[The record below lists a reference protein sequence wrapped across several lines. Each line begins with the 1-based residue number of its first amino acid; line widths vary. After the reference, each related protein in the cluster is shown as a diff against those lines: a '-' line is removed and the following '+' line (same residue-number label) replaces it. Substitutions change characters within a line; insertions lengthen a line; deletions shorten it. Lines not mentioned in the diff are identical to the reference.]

1 MGDLL
6 ALVRRA
12 PGPLQTLAGAVSTWV
27 HRERLDAVRERLADH
42 YGYDVT
48 TLRVPGLLGAHGEE
62 WPELRSTAY
71 VVAAPP
77 DRWRIVE
84 RGHVEACDGRHMW
97 SGTATLVTEAPGEP
111 PSIRDAGV
119 VGVCLYPGRL
129 VGGLD
134 FATPVEGE
142 AEGRPCWVV
151 DAEPQP
157 PAEAATTAALAL
169 SGGRRLSEFV
179 GVEHRFWFDAATGI
193 VLRHEGSIDGE
204 PCSTIELTD
213 VVVDVPVGRHEFG
226 APPGAV
232 LRSPHELLRDHLAG
246 LGVDPDLVDLDD
258 PDAVRKAL
266 RGAL

>member
-12 PGPLQTLAGAVSTWV
+12 PGPLQTLAGAVSTWM
-27 HRERLDAVRERLADH
+27 HQERLDAVRERLADL

-48 TLRVPGLLGAHGEE
+48 SLRVPGTHAEDATE
-62 WPELRSTAY
+62 IASTAY
-71 VVAAPP
+71 VVVAPP

-84 RGHVEACDGRHMW
+84 RGHVEACDGHRAW
-97 SGTATLVTEAPGEP
+97 SGTATLVTEAEAEAA
-111 PSIRDAGV
+111 SLRDTGV
-119 VGVCLYPGRL
+119 IGICLYPGRF

-134 FATPVEGE
+134 FALPVEGE
-142 AEGRPCWVV
+142 IEGRRCWVAE
-151 DAEPQP
+151 AEPQP
-157 PAEAATTAALAL
+157 PTEAASTAALAL

-179 GVEHRFWFDAATGI
+179 GVEHRFWFDVETGV

-204 PCSTIELTD
+204 LCSSIELTD
-213 VVVDVPVGRHEFG
+213 VVVDRPLGSVEFG

-232 LRSPHELLRDHLAG
+232 LRSPHELLRDHLVD

-258 PDAVRKAL
+258 PDQVRRAL